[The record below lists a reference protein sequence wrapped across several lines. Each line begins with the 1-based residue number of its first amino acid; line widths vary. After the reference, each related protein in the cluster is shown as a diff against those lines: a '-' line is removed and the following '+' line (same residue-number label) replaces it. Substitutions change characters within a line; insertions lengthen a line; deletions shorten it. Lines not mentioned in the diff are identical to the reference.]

1 MLPGGIYT
9 SSKQFSNLPVVVAGG
24 SDRLRDNF
32 EADESPPREKPGVMV
47 ATIDTENTKIPQ
59 TEITN
64 IMPQAC
70 AHAHPR
76 THILHILPVPSS
88 TVMFLMET
96 KDYIYSYISCI
107 YP

>member
-24 SDRLRDNF
+24 CDMLKDNF
-32 EADESPPREKPGVMV
+32 EADESPAREKAGAVV

-59 TEITN
+59 IEITN
-64 IMPQAC
+64 IMPQVC
-70 AHAHPR
+70 AHEYQC
-76 THILHILPVPSS
+76 TYILHILPIPFF

-96 KDYIYSYISCI
+96 KYLLHLQLHIM
-107 YP
+107 